1 MLVRLFLC
9 FVTILF
15 IISCGRYDKQYSKIV
30 SDNEFKS
37 TRVQCYTI
45 FNLPFFCL
53 ITERYEITIEVI
65 EIVEKIVEIIVEKE
79 VEVEK
84 VIRVHTQ
91 TISREVYE
99 VFRDKEV
106 DIESIVSVVIQRV
119 YANPPTAKIIPHHIS
134 VKSIAE
140 EVVSEVVKSTP
151 YTETDV
157 VVHKGRTS
165 IDTHFIPDPDNS
177 IQEPGDLPFKPNDP
191 EYVAYIGKRDNGDID
206 YGIIHKDFIVEED
219 GKIYFTGGDAELQ
232 DRDLTNMQGESTVLT
247 AIATSGGNTLSEA
260 YDSLEDLAEEND
272 E

>member
-1 MLVRLFLC
+1 MLVRIFCALSLSM
-9 FVTILF
+9 L

-37 TRVQCYTI
+37 TRVQCYTV

-53 ITERYEITIEVI
+53 ITEEYERTFKVI
-65 EIVEKIVEIIVEKE
+65 EIVEKIVEIVVERE
-79 VEVEK
+79 VEIEK

-91 TISREVYE
+91 TIAREVYE

-106 DIESIVSVVIQRV
+106 DIETIVSVVIQRV
-119 YANPPTAKIIPHHIS
+119 YASPPASKIIPPHIS

-140 EVVSEVVKSTP
+140 EVVSGVVDSTP
-151 YTETDV
+151 YTETNV

-165 IDTHFIPDPDNS
+165 IDTSIPDPDNF
-177 IQEPGDLPFKPNDP
+177 IQEPGDLPFEPNDP
-191 EYVAYIGKRDNGDID
+191 EYVAYIGKRENGDID
-206 YGIIHKDFIVEED
+206 YGIIHKDFLIEKD
-219 GKIYFTGGDAELQ
+219 NKIYFTGGDGELQ

-260 YDSLEDLAEEND
+260 YDELENLAEETD
-272 E
+272 G